1 MKKNLWF
8 LWFLLVSSYSFS
20 SEVTLFVKLSPSGSL
35 EAKTKELS
43 GRVAY
48 DGGKVRAKKL
58 LVLVDSLRTGIE
70 LRDEHLRKH
79 LKYEK
84 HPYISLYD
92 MEGFN
97 GKGSGAIEIAGV
109 KKPVEF
115 DYTVKDDNLIAS
127 FKINALDF
135 NLKKVKYFNIGVDE
149 TVKIKVNIPV
159 NNKETKK

>member
-1 MKKNLWF
+1 MKKI
-8 LWFLLVSSYSFS
+8 LWFLLVSFYSFS

-48 DGGKVRAKKL
+48 DDGGKVRAKKL
-58 LVLVDSLRTGIE
+58 LVLVESLRTGID

-92 MEGFN
+92 MEGVN
-97 GKGSGAIEIAGV
+97 GKGRGVIEIAGV

-115 DYTVKDDNLIAS
+115 DYTVKDENLIAN

-149 TVKIKVNIPV
+149 TVKIKVNVPV